1 MLTVQR
7 RVNDGCQAE
16 GPLSFAVER
25 LDFDL
30 ELRQRRERGVFVDVV
45 FSLGVGY
52 RHLPPLVFALRFKGH
67 NVAKVGPIVVLWL
80 YGLWT
85 GK

>member
-16 GPLSFAVER
+16 GPLSFAVEG

-30 ELRQRRERGVFVDVV
+30 ELRQRRERGVLVDVV

-52 RHLPPLVFALRFKGH
+52 RHLPPLVSALWLKGH
-67 NVAKVGPIVVLWL
+67 DVAKVGPVVVLWL
-80 YGLWT
+80 YRLRT
-85 GK
+85 EK